1 MGTVFLSKKGKN
13 FAKEEPLAGGGKSDR
28 DKKEA
33 SPGDARRSTVL
44 NKCMRTKQKGQGDFF
59 RTTDFLEKPW
69 ERTILAP
76 PEGMRLPARPSSP
89 DDRWEWWDGSDHR
102 GFWGEYNLGGQTNSV

>member
-1 MGTVFLSKKGKN
+1 MFLSKKGKD
-13 FAKEEPLAGGGKSDR
+13 FARQEPLAGGGKSDR

-33 SPGDARRSTVL
+33 SPGDARRSTIL

-76 PEGMRLPARPSSP
+76 PEVMRLPARPSSP

>member
-1 MGTVFLSKKGKN
+1 MFLSKKGKD
-13 FAKEEPLAGGGKSDR
+13 FARQEPLAGGGKSDR

-33 SPGDARRSTVL
+33 SPGDARRSTIL

-69 ERTILAP
+69 ERTIAA
-76 PEGMRLPARPSSP
+76 LP
-89 DDRWEWWDGSDHR
+89 
-102 GFWGEYNLGGQTNSV
+102 